1 MRTVTAALA
10 MQGRHHTWVLDDGR
24 SDEVRDL
31 AAALGARY
39 VRRLSSNGAKAGNIN
54 HALSIAHGDVFAVLD
69 ADFVPPAD
77 FLRRTVPALVADS
90 GLAFVQ
96 ARWSHANR
104 NHNWLTRAQGILL
117 DSHFAVEQEARFR
130 AGLPMSFNGTAGV
143 WSREA
148 IDNGGGWTGDTLTE
162 DLDLSMRCAL
172 KGYRMAFVHDLEVP
186 GELPETAAAW
196 RAQQARWT
204 KGHAQCAR
212 KLLPLIWAS
221 KFPVRTK
228 VAMTL
233 QMCQFGFYLLAG
245 ASAVISLVLMYLD
258 AVYLDSVAMLGLTV
272 TALGISTSLF
282 YLRLGQQMLGR
293 DHEAYFLPSL
303 LLAMVFPSGLVLSNA
318 RATYEAF
325 AGTPMDFTRTPK
337 SGAVIVGGWRGSPE
351 LVAGISLPV
360 FALTE
365 QAWSLPFFIIAA
377 AGLLLIGGMG
387 WQGTARL
394 PTRDAG
400 PGE

>member
-1 MRTVTAALA
+1 MDRNPAVWDAPAGKFHRGGA
-10 MQGRHHTWVLDDGR
+10 VIPARR
-24 SDEVRDL
+24 S
-31 AAALGARY
+31 
-39 VRRLSSNGAKAGNIN
+39 
-54 HALSIAHGDVFAVLD
+54 LSIWTISGGS
-69 ADFVPPAD
+69 
-77 FLRRTVPALVADS
+77 VAS
-90 GLAFVQ
+90 GLAV
-96 ARWSHANR
+96 
-104 NHNWLTRAQGILL
+104 
-117 DSHFAVEQEARFR
+117 V
-130 AGLPMSFNGTAGV
+130 V
-143 WSREA
+143 
-148 IDNGGGWTGDTLTE
+148 
-162 DLDLSMRCAL
+162 
-172 KGYRMAFVHDLEVP
+172 
-186 GELPETAAAW
+186 
-196 RAQQARWT
+196 
-204 KGHAQCAR
+204 
-212 KLLPLIWAS
+212 
-221 KFPVRTK
+221 
-228 VAMTL
+228 
-233 QMCQFGFYLLAG
+233 LAG